1 MIKNPY
7 QKDYQNELKQN
18 RHGLLVTR
26 TSYQGDFYV
35 LPFDEQQ
42 KRRTGILNVIWTI
55 ALWVIE
61 LGMGLINTDSSRTAW
76 IVFPYLFVIL
86 PLGYMLYGAVSY
98 IGAPVRMHRAHYETG
113 LLRMKRSCI
122 GAMVLTGIGAVLD
135 LVYMVLHRGE
145 IRMGMECIYLIC
157 HFLFLA
163 VAFFFGKYY
172 DRNYSG
178 ILIENATME

>member
-61 LGMGLINTDSSRTAW
+61 LGMGLINPDSSR
-76 IVFPYLFVIL
+76 
-86 PLGYMLYGAVSY
+86 Y
-98 IGAPVRMHRAHYETG
+98 IGAPLRMHRAHYETG

>member
-1 MIKNPY
+1 
-7 QKDYQNELKQN
+7 
-18 RHGLLVTR
+18 
-26 TSYQGDFYV
+26 
-35 LPFDEQQ
+35 
-42 KRRTGILNVIWTI
+42 
-55 ALWVIE
+55 
-61 LGMGLINTDSSRTAW
+61 MGLINPDSSRTAW

>member
-1 MIKNPY
+1 M
-7 QKDYQNELKQN
+7 
-18 RHGLLVTR
+18 TR

-42 KRRTGILNVIWTI
+42 KRRTGIFNVIWTI

-61 LGMGLINTDSSRTAW
+61 LGMGLLNPDSSRTAW

-98 IGAPVRMHRAHYETG
+98 IGAPLRMHRAHYETG

>member
-1 MIKNPY
+1 
-7 QKDYQNELKQN
+7 
-18 RHGLLVTR
+18 
-26 TSYQGDFYV
+26 
-35 LPFDEQQ
+35 
-42 KRRTGILNVIWTI
+42 
-55 ALWVIE
+55 
-61 LGMGLINTDSSRTAW
+61 
-76 IVFPYLFVIL
+76 
-86 PLGYMLYGAVSY
+86 
-98 IGAPVRMHRAHYETG
+98 MHRAHYETG

-178 ILIENATME
+178 VLIENATME

>member
-61 LGMGLINTDSSRTAW
+61 LGMGLINPDSSRTAW

-113 LLRMKRSCI
+113 LLSHEAFLYRGNGVDGNRSGSGPCI
-122 GAMVLTGIGAVLD
+122 HGAAPW
-135 LVYMVLHRGE
+135 
-145 IRMGMECIYLIC
+145 
-157 HFLFLA
+157 
-163 VAFFFGKYY
+163 
-172 DRNYSG
+172 
-178 ILIENATME
+178 